1 MGNPQTRTGEF
12 TYRDYMAWPENER
25 WQLLDGRAYAMAPP
39 SLAHQTVVFELARQ
53 IGNALHDAPCRAF
66 TGPVGVRLPRAGEAD
81 AFIDTVF
88 EPDLV
93 VVCDPSKLEPRG
105 IRGAPDFI
113 VEVLSP
119 STAGFDL
126 IEKRQRYGTAGV
138 RELWLIDPLG
148 GVLTIYRQND
158 GQFGAPDIRR
168 AEGEV
173 DVAALP
179 GLHLNLNFVTELR
192 DGHESA

>member
-12 TYRDYMAWPENER
+12 TYRDYMAWPESER

-39 SLAHQTVVFELARQ
+39 SLAHQTVVFELAGQ
-53 IGNALHDAPCRAF
+53 LHALLKDAPCRAF

-93 VVCDPSKLEPRG
+93 VVCDSSKLEPRG
-105 IRGAPDFI
+105 IRGAPDFV

-148 GVLTIYRQND
+148 GVLTIYRQDD

-168 AEGEV
+168 AESEV

-179 GLHLNLNFVTELR
+179 GLRLNLDFVSRLSE
-192 DGHESA
+192 GPEA